1 MQYSEPCQ
9 MLVDEHVVILS
20 VIEAVETVAQRPD
33 TTAATDG
40 FFERACDFF
49 ATFADKC
56 HHGKEEVHLF
66 PMLESRGVPRQ
77 NGPIGCMLHE
87 HDEGR
92 AHIQAVRAA
101 IGRAREGDPSAATVA
116 KREALA
122 FCDLLRQHIEKENQ
136 VLFII
141 GDRVMNAADKELLL
155 KRFICAEHDT
165 LPPGT
170 HEKYVQIARGLRA
183 AAGLEESS
191 PTLVREEALHRHAC
205 HCGH

>member
-9 MLVDEHVVILS
+9 ILVDEHDVILS
-20 VIEAVETVAQRPD
+20 VIEAVETMAQRPENGVVM
-33 TTAATDG
+33 DG
-40 FFERACDFF
+40 FFEQACDFF

-77 NGPIGCMLHE
+77 GGPIGCMLHE

-101 IGRAREGDPSAATVA
+101 IGRAREGDPAASVVA
-116 KREALA
+116 KLEALA
-122 FCDLLRQHIEKENQ
+122 FCNLLRQHIEKENQ
-136 VLFII
+136 VLFVI

-155 KRFICAEHDT
+155 KRFNCAEHDT

-170 HEKYVQIARGLRA
+170 HEKYISMARELRE
-183 AAGLEESS
+183 AAGLEDSS
-191 PTLVREEALHRHAC
+191 PTLARERAIHQHAC
-205 HCGH
+205 GCTH

>member
-1 MQYSEPCQ
+1 
-9 MLVDEHVVILS
+9 MLVDEHEVILS
-20 VIEAVETVAQRPD
+20 VIEAVENVAQRPD
-33 TTAATDG
+33 TAAVTNG
-40 FFERACDFF
+40 FLEKACDFF
-49 ATFADKC
+49 ANFADRC

-101 IGRAREGDPSAATVA
+101 VGRSREGDPSAIVVA
-116 KREALA
+116 KLEALA
-122 FCDLLRQHIEKENQ
+122 FCNLLRQHIEKENQ

-141 GDRVMNAADKELLL
+141 SDRVMSAADKESLLQ
-155 KRFICAEHDT
+155 RFNGAERDT

-170 HEKYVQIARGLRA
+170 HEKYLQVARELRE
-183 AAGLEESS
+183 AAGLEDSS
-191 PTLVREEALHRHAC
+191 PTLAREEALHHHAC